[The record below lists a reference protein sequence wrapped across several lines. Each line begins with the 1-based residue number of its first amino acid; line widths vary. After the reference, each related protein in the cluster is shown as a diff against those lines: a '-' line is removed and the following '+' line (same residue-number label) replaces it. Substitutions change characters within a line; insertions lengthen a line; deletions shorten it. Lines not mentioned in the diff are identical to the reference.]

1 MYAQFVRR
9 ERLVGLEQV
18 VVSDVSLDTWL
29 KGMSANLA
37 REGGTQPSEIWFAQ
51 TVEMGSIQLLVPLI
65 VVLWGPG
72 SK

>member
-1 MYAQFVRR
+1 M
-9 ERLVGLEQV
+9 GLEQV

-37 REGGTQPSEIWFAQ
+37 RKGGTQPSEIRFAQ

-72 SK
+72 SE